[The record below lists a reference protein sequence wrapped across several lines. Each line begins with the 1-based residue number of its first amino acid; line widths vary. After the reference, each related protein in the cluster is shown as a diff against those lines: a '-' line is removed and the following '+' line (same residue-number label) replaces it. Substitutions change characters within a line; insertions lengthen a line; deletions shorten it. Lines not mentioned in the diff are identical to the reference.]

1 MQQHEAQISVI
12 IVLWVPNHPKNQLG
26 YVDAQKGI
34 VLDETMNRL
43 WSSYPIKTEC
53 VSCAQALSCL
63 NLSCKRNTV
72 LYGAS
77 NCNYICAYQ

>member
-1 MQQHEAQISVI
+1 ME
-12 IVLWVPNHPKNQLG
+12 VLTEK
-26 YVDAQKGI
+26 K
-34 VLDETMNRL
+34 
-43 WSSYPIKTEC
+43 PIEC

>member
-1 MQQHEAQISVI
+1 MVHWGKKLYDFFSDTKYSFV
-12 IVLWVPNHPKNQLG
+12 
-26 YVDAQKGI
+26 
-34 VLDETMNRL
+34 
-43 WSSYPIKTEC
+43 
-53 VSCAQALSCL
+53 LSCL